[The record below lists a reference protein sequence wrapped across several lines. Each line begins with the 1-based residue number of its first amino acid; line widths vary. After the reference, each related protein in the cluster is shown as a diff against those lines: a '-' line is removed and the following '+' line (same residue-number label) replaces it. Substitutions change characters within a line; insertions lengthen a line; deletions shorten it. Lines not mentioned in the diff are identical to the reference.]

1 MCIGCRERHFQDELV
16 RLQASPESV
25 VIVEMDKQRRPGRS
39 VYLCPK
45 IGCMEKVIRRGEI
58 VIKGSKYDK
67 IIVRLEQR
75 QAERLRYA
83 FSFAARRL
91 RASLGVGPED

>member
-1 MCIGCRERHFQDELV
+1 MCVGCRERHYKDELLK
-16 RLQASPESV
+16 LQPTNEGIH
-25 VIVEMDKQRRPGRS
+25 IVEHKAQLKMRRS

-45 IGCMEKVIRRGEI
+45 IGCLDKVLRRGEI
-58 VIKGSKYDK
+58 VVKGSKYDR
-67 IIVRLEQR
+67 IIVHLDAR

-91 RASLGVGPED
+91 RALLGVGPEG

>member
-1 MCIGCRERHFQDELV
+1 MCIGCRERHFQDELL
-16 RLQASPESV
+16 RLQPTAEGIT
-25 VIVEMDKQRRPGRS
+25 IVEHRAQFKSRRS

-45 IGCMEKVIRRGEI
+45 IGCLDKVLRRGEI
-58 VIKGSKYDK
+58 VVKGSKYDR
-67 IIVRLEQR
+67 ITVRLDAR

-91 RASLGVGPED
+91 RALLGVGPGD